1 MADVRPELNIDE
13 KEAVQLKTFTRRG
26 KKVSLAWMNLLTSD
40 PPEILGE
47 CWTCSEGNFF
57 QPSKLITDF
66 APSDTARRSNQRLL
80 FLACVK
86 AHTTV
91 CTQLLAL
98 VRSSRAWGPRH
109 EDLKQER
116 IRLFQSLA
124 QTRVAN
130 CESCRAKIAAATARR
145 SNGLSQPRSSLSG
158 ATTREEALVALLAR
172 EAELKLEV
180 AQIPDPIVPNADG
193 VFPELFSSHE
203 VFEFA
208 YIAQRTKTARMKFHC
223 ATLNS
228 SGDVFG
234 TCRGCCRRV
243 VDLHEFLPVEA
254 HVRELYVNA
263 LAMIKNS
270 FTGAL
275 VTGDA
280 AQRRFLLERTLNAR
294 RTASNYRSS
303 TCTRCKVKST
313 ARCELLK
320 TRRANAKQQRLALQ

>member
-1 MADVRPELNIDE
+1 MLHPYNSLVDVRPELNIDD
-13 KEAVQLKTFTRRG
+13 KEAVQIKHFTRRG
-26 KKVSLAWMNLLTSD
+26 KKVAIAWMNLLCSD

-66 APSDTARRSNQRLL
+66 APSDTARKSNQRTL
-80 FLACVK
+80 FLACVE

-91 CTQLLAL
+91 STQLLAL
-98 VRSSRAWGPRH
+98 VRATPAWGPRH
-109 EDLKQER
+109 EALKQER

-130 CESCRAKIAAATARR
+130 CENCRAKIAAATKRR
-145 SNGLSQPRSSLSG
+145 SNGLSQPRSPLSG
-158 ATTREEALVALLAR
+158 ATTREEALVALQAR

-180 AQIPDPIVPNADG
+180 AAVTAPALPDADG
-193 VFPELFSSHE
+193 KFPELVSSHE
-203 VFEFA
+203 VFPYA
-208 YIAQRTKTARMKFHC
+208 YIAQRTQKARMLYSV
-223 ATLNS
+223 ATLNAQ
-228 SGDVFG
+228 GGVTG

-254 HVRELYVNA
+254 AMRELYVNA

-270 FTGAL
+270 FDQAL

-280 AQRRFLLERTLNAR
+280 
-294 RTASNYRSS
+294 
-303 TCTRCKVKST
+303 
-313 ARCELLK
+313 
-320 TRRANAKQQRLALQ
+320 